1 VALLLSTSAQQTA
14 TFAGAAGRDDIVA
27 APEDAGVSDEDALAQ
42 ILNGS
47 NGRESRWSERP
58 NLVVLTSVLAFEG
71 GLRNEYV
78 ALPDHVAAK
87 DAEELAGDLR
97 AALEPLTAGVF
108 DAFGSVT
115 FESAT
120 PRHTVSVARNRAI
133 VVARFRGLRKSLD
146 AVGYGG
152 RTLRHDGTI
161 ASGTVMLDSEYD
173 HTVGVRRLL
182 RMHELGHALGYNHV
196 ASRRSIMNPTL
207 GSDVTE
213 FDRRAALIAF
223 RRK

>member
-1 VALLLSTSAQQTA
+1 MLLSTSARETA
-14 TFAGAAGRDDIVA
+14 TFAGAAGRDDA
-27 APEDAGVSDEDALAQ
+27 ATAAENTAVSDEDALAQ
-42 ILNGS
+42 ILSGPK
-47 NGRESRWSERP
+47 GRESRWTERP
-58 NLVVLTSVLAFEG
+58 DLVVLTSVLAFEG

-78 ALPDHVAAK
+78 ALPDRLAAK
-87 DAEELAGDLR
+87 EAEQLASDLG

-108 DAFGSVT
+108 DAFASVT

-120 PRHTVSVARNRAI
+120 PRHTVAVVRDRQI
-133 VVARFRGLRKSLD
+133 VVARFHGLRKSLD

-152 RTLRHDGTI
+152 RTVRHDGAI

-173 HTVGVRRLL
+173 HTVGLRRLL

-207 GSDVTE
+207 GSEVTE